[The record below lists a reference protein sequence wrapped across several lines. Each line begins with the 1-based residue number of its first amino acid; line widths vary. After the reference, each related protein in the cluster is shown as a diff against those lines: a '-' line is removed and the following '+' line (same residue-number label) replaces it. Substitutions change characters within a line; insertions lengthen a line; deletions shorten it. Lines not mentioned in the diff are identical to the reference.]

1 MAEISVSGGKIMSI
15 VRNAI
20 IGALAVGAATMVAC
34 TSGTQDAASPSTA
47 SNGSVGATGNL
58 GFELQLGPGIT
69 VDTVRYSIS
78 NPTLPGFSTIESTF
92 DVSGSSTVGFSVTLP
107 VGTGY
112 TLSLSATDSAGDP
125 CIAGP
130 VNFTVVGGQSNSVAL
145 TLVCLQTID
154 GGNIGPDVNV
164 GTVTVT
170 ADASLVTTTFGGSCA
185 AATVLSA
192 APSSQAV
199 GQAISLIGAGIDPN
213 FESGDV
219 SLAWAASGGAGTL
232 TSTSGASSTFQC
244 AAAGVETITLTAS
257 ITGTGASCAGI
268 GSLAVQVTC
277 TGAGDAGEVADTGA
291 PLDAG
296 TGTVDAAVD
305 SGGSTG
311 DDAAVDSGST
321 GTVDAA
327 VDSGGSTGTV
337 DAAPDT
343 GSSSEPPTPCTTA
356 PCAASG
362 ANSVQCP
369 GSATNDGVCTA
380 TEAVIVANDIQK
392 GNVQGGQLLTGT
404 GSCYSCLTAKG
415 CLDDNNSD
423 VGNECADTG
432 DLSGGAPGSGV
443 GLCLATL
450 SCIFSTDCQG
460 PGGVTG
466 TSASAPNVNLCYC
479 GGNNAGSVCKT
490 AGAGVNGLCV
500 TQEVAGFGF
509 PQSDNTDILNNYGLQ
524 SLPSGSA
531 NQIFICGV
539 SNKCTICQ

>member
-1 MAEISVSGGKIMSI
+1 MAQISVSGGKNMSI

-20 IGALAVGAATMVAC
+20 IGALAVGAASMAAC

-47 SNGSVGATGNL
+47 SSGPVGATGNL

-107 VGTGY
+107 LGAGY

-130 VNFTVVGGQSNSVAL
+130 VNFTVVGGQSNAVAL

-199 GQAISLIGAGIDPN
+199 GSAISLIGAGIDPN

-219 SLAWAASGGAGTL
+219 SLAWAATGGAGTL
-232 TSTSGASSTFQC
+232 ASTSGVSNTFQC

-257 ITGTGASCAGI
+257 ITSTGASCAGI
-268 GSLAVQVTC
+268 GSLAVQVSC
-277 TGAGDAGEVADTGA
+277 TGAGAADAGEVADTGSS
-291 PLDAG
+291 LDTG

-305 SGGSTG
+305 SGSTG
-311 DDAAVDSGST
+311 TEDAAVDSGST
-321 GTVDAA
+321 GTVDAGA
-327 VDSGGSTGTV
+327 DTGT
-337 DAAPDT
+337 
-343 GSSSEPPTPCTTA
+343 SSGPPTPCTTA

-380 TEAVIVANDIQK
+380 TEAVIVANDIKK
-392 GNVQGGQLLTGT
+392 GNVQAGQLLTGT

-432 DLSGGAPGSGV
+432 DLAGGAPGSGV
-443 GLCLATL
+443 ALCLSTL
-450 SCIFSTDCQG
+450 SCIFTTDCQG

-466 TSASAPNVNLCYC
+466 TSAPAPNVNLCYC

-500 TQEVAGFGF
+500 AQEVAGFGF